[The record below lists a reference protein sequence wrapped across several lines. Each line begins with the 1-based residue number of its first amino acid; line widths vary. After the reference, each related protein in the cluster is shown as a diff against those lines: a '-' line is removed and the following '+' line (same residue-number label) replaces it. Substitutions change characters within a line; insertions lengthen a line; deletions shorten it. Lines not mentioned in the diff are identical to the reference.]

1 MGMSIAGGGGQDGS
15 CQAGPG
21 KARQGW
27 VAGIGIYLYRISYR
41 TNIGDGDGRG
51 EKDGVGR

>member
-1 MGMSIAGGGGQDGS
+1 MGMAIAGWIV
-15 CQAGPG
+15 PG
-21 KARQGW
+21 RARQGQAGMG